1 MLGFKHIAAAALLAQ
16 GVFGE
21 GIHLFNC
28 RPYGAA
34 GSPQTWLSVVAV
46 RELVRPDRRWRI
58 GYAQCLRAS

>member
-1 MLGFKHIAAAALLAQ
+1 MLNLKHLIVGAALFAAQ
-16 GVFGE
+16 GVLGE

-46 RELVRPDRRWRI
+46 RVLSNPQVHPHHN
-58 GYAQCLRAS
+58 